1 MIATVITLVTSVFEI
16 LDQLFGTEFGLNVP
30 AVEIFLAAITP
41 LLVWLVPN
49 VAWRA
54 FNSRWPH

>member
-1 MIATVITLVTSVFEI
+1 MIATIITLITSILEI

-30 AVEIFLAAITP
+30 AIEITLAAITP
-41 LLVWLVPN
+41 LLVWGIPN

-54 FNSRWPH
+54 FGSRWPH